1 MFFKYNKFLDF
12 GRGLTNEPFIRLVC
26 IFTGVKLKANIPIL
40 HWLPAYPGRQ
50 LKYDVL
56 AGITVAVIL
65 IPQGMAYSMLAGL
78 PPIYGLYGGL
88 VPLLLYAMMGSSKYL
103 SVGPTALVS
112 LLVLTGVG
120 TLEEPGTQSFIE
132 LAICVSLF
140 AGLLQI
146 FLGFFKLG
154 FLIHFLAQPVLTG
167 FTSAA
172 AIIIGLS
179 QLKYLMGYSSLERS
193 SSIVVMGAEI
203 LQHLS
208 DIHGVTFLFGILSL
222 LFLLLQR
229 RWFRAF
235 PGALLVVII
244 SILIMKWT
252 HLEDQGVMMIG
263 AIPSGL
269 PAFQIPSF
277 SIHDVER
284 AFSPALTICLISFIE
299 SLAIGRVL
307 QKKTKSVKIIPNQEL
322 LALGVS
328 KIGGSFFQAFPTTG
342 SFTRSVINQESGA
355 RSGLSSIVA
364 ALFLGLTL
372 LFFTPFFED
381 LPLSVLAAIIL
392 VSVTSLIDWSEAI
405 VLWKSDRTDFWI
417 LITTFLSTLLFGV
430 QLGIATGVALSIALM
445 VYRNARPHV
454 AILGRIPDTPHYRNL
469 ERFEFALQE
478 SDILILRFDAQ
489 IYFGNGAYFE
499 DFIQGKV
506 LEHKDQI
513 KLLIID
519 ASNIHDLDSS
529 GMEALK
535 NTLHWLDE
543 NQVTCFI
550 SNAIGPVR
558 DALSRH
564 GVLNQ
569 LGAGSFFLSIS
580 DAVDTFRENE
590 SQQAKV
596 SQSVLKS
603 SFDDTNKE

>member
-1 MFFKYNKFLDF
+1 M
-12 GRGLTNEPFIRLVC
+12 TNDPNIGLVC
-26 IFTGVKLKANIPIL
+26 IFTDMKLKENIPIL
-40 HWLPAYPGRQ
+40 SWLPTYPGRQ

-56 AGITVAVIL
+56 AGMTVAVIL

-78 PPIYGLYGGL
+78 PPVYGLYGGL
-88 VPLLLYAMMGSSKYL
+88 VPLLLYAVMGSSKYL

-120 TLEEPGTQSFIE
+120 SLEDVGSQSFIE
-132 LAICVSLF
+132 LVISVSLL

-146 FLGFFKLG
+146 FLGFFRLG

-179 QLKYLMGYSSLERS
+179 QLPYLMGFSVVERS

-203 LQHLS
+203 LQHFS
-208 DIHGVTFLFGILSL
+208 DIHGVTFLFGSFSL

-229 RWFRAF
+229 RWLRAF
-235 PGALLVVII
+235 PGALFVVMI
-244 SILIMKWT
+244 SILIIKWT
-252 HLEDQGVMMIG
+252 NLEDQGIMLIG
-263 AIPSGL
+263 SVPRGL
-269 PAFQIPSF
+269 PEFQIPSL
-277 SIHDVER
+277 SIQDISR
-284 AFSPALTICLISFIE
+284 MFPPALTICLISFIE

-307 QKKTKSVKIIPNQEL
+307 QKKSRSSKIIPNQEL
-322 LALGVS
+322 IALGIS
-328 KIGGSFFQAFPTTG
+328 KVGGSFFQAFPTTG
-342 SFTRSVINQESGA
+342 SFTRSAINQQSGA

-392 VSVTSLIDWSEAI
+392 VSVVGLIDWSEAI
-405 VLWKSDRTDFWI
+405 VLWRSDRTDFWI
-417 LITTFLSTLLFGV
+417 LLATFLSTLLFGV
-430 QLGIATGVALSIALM
+430 QLGVTTGFALSIALM

-454 AILGRIPDTPHYRNL
+454 AILGRIPNTPHYRNL
-469 ERFEFALQE
+469 ERFEVALQE
-478 SDILILRFDAQ
+478 SDMLILRFDAQ

-506 LEHKDQI
+506 LEYKGEL
-513 KLLIID
+513 KLLILD

-529 GMEALK
+529 GVGALK
-535 NTLHWLDE
+535 DTLQWLE
-543 NQVTCFI
+543 EYQVTCFI

-558 DALSRH
+558 DVLSRH
-564 GVLNQ
+564 GVIDQ
-569 LGAGSFFLSIS
+569 LGADSFFLSIA
-580 DAVDTFRENE
+580 DAVSTFRENE
-590 SQQAKV
+590 SQQVKV

-603 SFDDTNKE
+603 SFDDTRKSE